1 VSIAA
6 IAAAWDLQLP
16 PLEKLVALALA
27 DHANDAAVCWP
38 SVTRISTRSGVS
50 RSTVIRTIGELERRG
65 LIGRSRRTG
74 ARNGYRLNWC
84 HRDTSVPQT
93 PVSAGH
99 LTGVTQ
105 TPHQCQA
112 DTSLVSGRHQ
122 EASGSFIEASGTV
135 RASTVVDSE
144 GKLQE
149 SIAQLYDRLCPDQ
162 APFAGGWTADRGR
175 RLQQLVHRWT
185 AKYPAISAAT
195 WWGGLFEG
203 LVAKDFFHQREFAS
217 SALDWLLDTTNFA
230 SAVQVAFGSAPLAKS
245 AKAHG

>member
-27 DHANDAAVCWP
+27 DHANDAGVCWP
-38 SVTRISTRSGVS
+38 SVTRLSTRSGVS
-50 RSTVIRTIGELERRG
+50 RSTVIRTIGELERHG

-84 HRDTSVPQT
+84 HRDTSVTQT
-93 PVSAGH
+93 LVSAGH

-105 TPHQCQA
+105 TPHPCQA

-122 EASGSFIEASGTV
+122 EASGSFIEASGTL

-144 GKLQE
+144 RKLQE

-162 APFAGGWTADRGR
+162 AKFTGGWTDDRVR
-175 RLQQLVHRWT
+175 RLQLLVERSSESHPGISTPAWWSGLFNGLT
-185 AKYPAISAAT
+185 AKS
-195 WWGGLFEG
+195 
-203 LVAKDFFHQREFAS
+203 FFNGMDCAS

-230 SAVQVAFGSAPLAKS
+230 SALQVAFGSPTIATA